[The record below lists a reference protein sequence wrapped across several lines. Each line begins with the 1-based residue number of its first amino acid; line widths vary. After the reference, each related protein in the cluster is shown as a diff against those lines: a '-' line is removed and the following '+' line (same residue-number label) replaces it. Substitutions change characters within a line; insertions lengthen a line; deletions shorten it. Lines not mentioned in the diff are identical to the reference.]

1 MKCLCLCSGLMV
13 QMLFVLVVHALDLD
27 LIRMFVVDC
36 RYSMSLSSAFVP
48 GLRPAQH
55 TTAMYLSFGVHAVM
69 FVIPVV
75 TMIYR
80 ANLLLSSDVLC
91 THLPIV

>member
-27 LIRMFVVDC
+27 LIRMFVVDY
-36 RYSMSLSSAFVP
+36 RHSVYRPSAFVP
-48 GLRPAQH
+48 GFCSTQR
-55 TTAMYLSFGVHAVM
+55 TTAMHLTFGVHAVM

-80 ANLLLSSDVLC
+80 ADLLLSSDALC